1 MVRLTEAVP
10 EQPADQGLA
19 VPDDVM
25 MLAKPGWGAAGN
37 GDGPSRFPARSPHR

>member
-19 VPDDVM
+19 VPDHVM
-25 MLAKPGWGAAGN
+25 MLAKPGRGAADHHEG
-37 GDGPSRFPARSPHR
+37 GF